1 MEKRLYRSRSQRVI
15 FGVCGGLAEYFGID
29 PVIVRVI
36 AVLSIFISGLG
47 ILGYIIMAVVVPLES
62 SQGTTPQEV
71 VRENVEEMKERA
83 GELGREIQSAMGR
96 EGDKSE
102 AEKKTHHYRRNI
114 FGIILIVLGILFL
127 LASLDLFW
135 WLAWRYV
142 WPLILVAIGALIIF
156 GTRRR

>member
-36 AVLSIFISGLG
+36 AVVSIFISGLG
-47 ILGYIIMAVVVPLES
+47 ILAYIIMAVVVPLES
-62 SQGTTPQEV
+62 SQGTTPQDV
-71 VRENVEEMKERA
+71 VRENVEEIKERT
-83 GELGREIQSAMGR
+83 GELGSEIRSAVGR
-96 EGDKSE
+96 EGDE
-102 AEKKTHHYRRNI
+102 AEKKSSHRGLMV
-114 FGIILIVLGILFL
+114 FGIILIVLGVLFL
-127 LASLDLFW
+127 VGSFNLFW

>member
-29 PVIVRVI
+29 PVIIRVI
-36 AVLSIFISGLG
+36 AVVSILISGLG
-47 ILGYIIMAVVVPLES
+47 ILAYIILAVVVPLES
-62 SQGTTPQEV
+62 SQGATPQDV

-83 GELGREIQSAMGR
+83 GELGREIQSAMER
-96 EGDKSE
+96 ERDKSE
-102 AEKKTHHYRRNI
+102 AERKTRHYRRNI
-114 FGIILIVLGILFL
+114 LGIILIVLGILFL

-135 WLAWRYV
+135 WLAWRYI